1 MMVIC
6 NLFQVCYVCFS
17 FHRVYNWLSDC
28 LFFDDLFSKACLYCF
43 KCVCYHPVCPIS
55 PTFFFVHLMKHY
67 YNCYFPLTPRG
78 SLYTTQYH
86 IFATKKSLMGLLFII
101 YEKRLSF
108 VLWSVQK
115 MESGNIKNVN
125 DRQFEWHSKSI
136 CLKELLPLWYQI

>member
-1 MMVIC
+1 MYVFRFTVFIIDLVI
-6 NLFQVCYVCFS
+6 VCFLTIY
-17 FHRVYNWLSDC
+17 FRKLVCIVLNAYVIILYA
-28 LFFDDLFSKACLYCF
+28 LFRRL
-43 KCVCYHPVCPIS
+43 
-55 PTFFFVHLMKHY
+55 FFFVHLMKHY